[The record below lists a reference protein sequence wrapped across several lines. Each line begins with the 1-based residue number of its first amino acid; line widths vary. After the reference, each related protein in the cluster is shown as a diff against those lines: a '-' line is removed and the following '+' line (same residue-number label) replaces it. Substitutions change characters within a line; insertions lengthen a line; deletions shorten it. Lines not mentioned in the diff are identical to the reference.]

1 MTFLIITV
9 ATLVCTSSRP
19 NIIIIYPDNQDLLL
33 GSTGAEY
40 MPILNSHI
48 IDNGITM
55 HNAFVSTPLCCP
67 SRGEL
72 LSGRYYHNICP
83 PYPPDGTCMHISP
96 WEPVFGD
103 NTLFQIMHDAGY
115 HTGAFGKIV
124 NEMYFWCDSYR
135 DLNH

>member
-72 LSGRYYHNICP
+72 LSGRYYHNIGP
-83 PYPPDGTCMHISP
+83 PYPPDGTCILYLLSFLLLFHYNYSRTIFRYAYFSMGTSIWRQHIIS
-96 WEPVFGD
+96 
-103 NTLFQIMHDAGY
+103 NYA
-115 HTGAFGKIV
+115 
-124 NEMYFWCDSYR
+124 
-135 DLNH
+135 